1 MKKERWH
8 ISFKTVILGGL
19 LLGGLVGCGAV
30 MPSILT
36 TKHFPL
42 VLTVQTQSKDTK
54 ASLEALYQGE
64 VSVWQPDAG
73 FAILGVDQAP
83 KSNQNVIGLDKNASV
98 LDAPEARQLRTGVGF
113 EGWSV
118 MGSGLSTWAGGW
130 SAWGSGWSVVSSGS
144 SSLPTLPSDN
154 RFAYTQTMIPAAQ
167 TLSKN
172 YGSGMKV
179 AVIDTGLD
187 LAHPAFVGH
196 LAPNSEWK
204 DFVDADTNPQEV
216 SGGVG
221 YGHGTGIAGIILQI
235 APKATIL
242 PIRVL
247 DQNGAGDVMNVVGA
261 IDWAILKGAN
271 IINLSLGA
279 NVDVTALKT
288 EVNYAGSKGVYIIT
302 SAGNDG
308 TAPMTYPAEYAKSI
322 SNAKYLISVASTTST
337 SLVSVFSNIS
347 PNLELLA
354 PAERIYSAYPGNRVG
369 YFAGTSFAAPQVA
382 GALALLLSDTALAN
396 RVNGESYLISSAAS
410 ISGTSARQI
419 NLVSAIQK
427 TPDWKPRKALFVVGN
442 ATTLS
447 SSDAAIQ
454 SVMQS
459 IGYTV
464 TLKPGNGLGSNDA
477 AGNDLV
483 VISSTI
489 TAADVN
495 STFRDVTVPVLTWE
509 SNLYPYMAMVST
521 TADLGVQSAVT
532 SVNIV
537 NNTHPLSAGIVAA
550 TWQVFGA
557 ADDMAWGK
565 PSTTATKI
573 ATLSSDASKT
583 SIFAY
588 DKGVQMV
595 GLVAPARRVGFM
607 FRDTS
612 ESNAAT
618 HWLSSFLFKSAVNW
632 AVSGN

>member
-1 MKKERWH
+1 MKNRTIYNQSKTI
-8 ISFKTVILGGL
+8 ISVLVFVA
-19 LLGGLVGCGAV
+19 LVGCGAT
-30 MPSILT
+30 PKISTIG
-36 TKHFPL
+36 HFPL
-42 VLTVQTQSKDTK
+42 VLTVALQPSDTA
-54 ASLEALYQGE
+54 ASLEAQYQGKI
-64 VSVWQPDAG
+64 SVWRPEAG
-73 FAILGVDQAP
+73 FAILGVNQTPQSSQSIIGVDQ
-83 KSNQNVIGLDKNASV
+83 NTDV
-98 LDAPEARQLRTGVGF
+98 LDAPEARQLRTSVGS
-113 EGWSV
+113 EGWNV
-118 MGSGLSTWAGGW
+118 MGSGVSTWAGGW
-130 SAWGSGWSVVSSGS
+130 TTWASGWSVIASGS
-144 SSLPTLPSDN
+144 SSLPTLPIDN
-154 RFAYTQTMIPAAQ
+154 RFAFTQTMIPAAQ

-172 YGSGMKV
+172 YGLGMKV

-187 LAHPAFVGH
+187 LVHPAFVGR
-196 LAPNSEWK
+196 LAAATEWK
-204 DFVDADTNPQEV
+204 DYVQNDTYPQEV
-216 SGGVG
+216 SGGVS

-247 DQNGAGDVMNVVGA
+247 DQNGSGDVLNVVAA

-271 IINLSLGA
+271 IINLSLGT
-279 NVDVTALKT
+279 NVDVAALKT
-288 EVNYAGSKGVYIIT
+288 IVNYAGSMGVYIIT
-302 SAGNDG
+302 SAGNEG
-308 TAPMTYPAEYAKSI
+308 SSIMSYPAEYAKSG
-322 SNAKYLISVASTTST
+322 SNAKYLISTGSTATTSLISFFCNT
-337 SLVSVFSNIS
+337 SS
-347 PNLELLA
+347 NLELLA